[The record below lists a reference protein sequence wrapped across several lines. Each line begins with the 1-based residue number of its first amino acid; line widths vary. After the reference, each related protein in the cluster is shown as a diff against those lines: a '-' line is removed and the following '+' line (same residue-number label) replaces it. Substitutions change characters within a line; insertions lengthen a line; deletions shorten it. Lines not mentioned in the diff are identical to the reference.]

1 MFDSIK
7 KDILSWKRKYGN
19 IYYIK
24 IGSNIYVY
32 RTLTRGEYFDVLS
45 LQSTIYSD
53 ISDIVLELCL
63 LYPKYDKVRF
73 DSILAGEIDSL
84 VKKIIGLS
92 GFSNGELLLKDIDVA
107 RNKVGILDNQIV
119 LLICK
124 AFPQLTPK
132 DINNL
137 NYHDL
142 INYLTLAEAILDTQ
156 LKIEKPNDQN
166 KIDFEQ
172 ENKTIPGVQST
183 PEIKRGDVTK

>member
-19 IYYIK
+19 IYYIE
-24 IGSNIYVY
+24 IGNNIYVY